1 VPIDTSEP
9 LSDGWLLDQLYRKLR
24 KQQKHAEEMY
34 QRFRG
39 DPPMPDL
46 TLTQQ
51 QAVQQFMRKA
61 RTNFER
67 LIVKAVL
74 DRLKIRGIR
83 TAVDPDEGGDAVAFS
98 AWKRSRGKMWS
109 KEAQKYA
116 LSMGIGFVA
125 VGLDSRDRLLVTA
138 EDPRHVAVLTD
149 PADSLRVLA
158 SIKLIYDSTSNQ
170 DIAYFMRLEQ
180 GDDGR
185 EIVRQRIAVRSRAV
199 STPVGGH
206 VWDAQAFDW
215 SVLDETVDGPTLD
228 VMPEWLQETDDRPA
242 MIPFVPF
249 ENEDGMAEF
258 EPHIELLDRIT
269 QQILQRM
276 TIATI
281 QAFKQRAIKGL
292 PKTDS
297 RTGDEIDYSN
307 VFTAEPGAIWQLPAT
322 AEIWESGEVNL
333 QGILLSVRDDIKDL
347 AAVSGTPL
355 YTVTPDVANGT
366 AEGASLQRETLT
378 FKVEDRQDRWEL
390 PQEMVAELIF
400 RTAARAK
407 GVDPQVAADHM
418 KRSEPGTIEIMWRP
432 ADRPS
437 MSERANAIAQT
448 QNTIPKYIQ
457 LTEIWGLDPAQ
468 ADRAMTMLQEDAAKA
483 AALAQASAPPPA
495 APQARPTPAP
505 TRAIQPREQGAAP
518 PNGTPVRTSA
528 AGR

>member
-269 QQILQRM
+269 GRGERHSGRCL
-276 TIATI
+276 TPA
-281 QAFKQRAIKGL
+281 
-292 PKTDS
+292 
-297 RTGDEIDYSN
+297 GDAD
-307 VFTAEPGAIWQLPAT
+307 
-322 AEIWESGEVNL
+322 L
-333 QGILLSVRDDIKDL
+333 QGGGP
-347 AAVSGTPL
+347 AG
-355 YTVTPDVANGT
+355 
-366 AEGASLQRETLT
+366 SL
-378 FKVEDRQDRWEL
+378 
-390 PQEMVAELIF
+390 
-400 RTAARAK
+400 
-407 GVDPQVAADHM
+407 G
-418 KRSEPGTIEIMWRP
+418 
-432 ADRPS
+432 
-437 MSERANAIAQT
+437 
-448 QNTIPKYIQ
+448 
-457 LTEIWGLDPAQ
+457 
-468 ADRAMTMLQEDAAKA
+468 A
-483 AALAQASAPPPA
+483 AAGDGG
-495 APQARPTPAP
+495 
-505 TRAIQPREQGAAP
+505 RADLPHGSQGE
-518 PNGTPVRTSA
+518 GCRS
-528 AGR
+528 AGRC